1 MIAYLNGKVFE
12 IAEDSVVIDVGGVGY
27 LAFCSAR
34 TLANLPGTGD
44 IVALQIETQFKA
56 ESLTLYGF
64 QDPAERSW
72 FRLLQTVQ
80 GVGAR
85 VALAIL
91 SALTPEQLSQAIM
104 ARDKAAFTT
113 ASGVGPRLAQRLVSE
128 LQSKVGD
135 LPTSLA
141 VTIPPSATATGGA
154 AVGGGGQAE
163 DAVSALVNLGYG
175 RSEAHGA
182 VARAAAALGEDSHV
196 EDLIRAGLKEL
207 TALVSNS
214 RRASAS
220 A

>member
-1 MIAYLNGKVFE
+1 MIAYLNGKIFE
-12 IAEDSVVIDVGGVGY
+12 IADDSVVIDVGGVGY
-27 LAFCSAR
+27 LTFCSAR
-34 TLANLPGTGD
+34 TLANLPGAGAP
-44 IVALQIETQFKA
+44 IALQIETQFKA

-64 QDPAERSW
+64 QDAAERSW

-91 SALTPEQLSQAIM
+91 SALTAEQLSQAIM
-104 ARDKAAFTT
+104 ARDKAAFTR

-128 LQSKVGD
+128 LQSKVGE
-135 LPTSLA
+135 LPTSPAIILP
-141 VTIPPSATATGGA
+141 TSASAAAGSPAGA
-154 AVGGGGQAE
+154 GHAD

-182 VARAAAALGEDSHV
+182 IAKAASALGEDSHV

-207 TALVSNS
+207 TSLGSDSGRAN
-214 RRASAS
+214 ASA
-220 A
+220 

>member
-1 MIAYLNGKVFE
+1 MIAYLSGKVFE
-12 IAEDSVVIDVGGVGY
+12 TSEDSVVIDVGGVGY

-34 TLANLPGTGD
+34 TLANLPPAGD
-44 IVALQIETQFKA
+44 PVALQIETQFKA

-64 QDPAERSW
+64 QSAAERSW

-85 VALAIL
+85 VALALL

-104 ARDKAAFTT
+104 ARDKAAFTQ

-128 LQSKVGD
+128 LQSKVGELPTTPAIT
-135 LPTSLA
+135 LPTS
-141 VTIPPSATATGGA
+141 ATAA
-154 AVGGGGQAE
+154 GGGSGTE
-163 DAVSALVNLGYG
+163 DAISALVNLGYG

-182 VARAAAALGEDSHV
+182 VAKAAAILGENGHV

-207 TALVSNS
+207 TALVSS
-214 RRASAS
+214 KGGAGASA
-220 A
+220 

>member
-12 IAEDSVVIDVGGVGY
+12 IAEDAVVIDVGGVGY
-27 LAFCSAR
+27 LAYCSAR
-34 TLANLPGTGD
+34 TLANLPAAGD
-44 IVALQIETQFKA
+44 PVNLQIETQFKA

-64 QDPAERSW
+64 QSADERSW

-85 VALAIL
+85 VALALL

-104 ARDKAAFTT
+104 ARDKAAFTQ

-128 LQSKVGD
+128 LQNKVGE
-135 LPTSLA
+135 LPTAPTTPLSTA
-141 VTIPPSATATGGA
+141 STSAAGS
-154 AVGGGGQAE
+154 GGGAE

-182 VARAAAALGEDSHV
+182 VAKAAATLGDDSHV

-207 TALVSNS
+207 TAFMSNNGGAG
-214 RRASAS
+214 AST
-220 A
+220 

>member
-1 MIAYLNGKVFE
+1 MIAYLNGTVHE
-12 IAEDSVVIDVGGVGY
+12 IAEDSVIIDVGGVGY
-27 LAFCSAR
+27 LAFCSSR
-34 TLANLPGTGD
+34 TLANLPVAGD
-44 IVALQIETQFKA
+44 PAALQIETQFKA

-64 QDPAERSW
+64 QSAAERSW

-85 VALAIL
+85 VALALL
-91 SALTPEQLSQAIM
+91 SALTPEQLSQAIL
-104 ARDKAAFTT
+104 ARDKAAFAQ

-135 LPTSLA
+135 LPTIPT
-141 VTIPPSATATGGA
+141 VTIPNSATAAGS
-154 AVGGGGQAE
+154 VGNNGE

-182 VARAAAALGEDSHV
+182 VAKAAAALGENGDV

-207 TALVSNS
+207 TALGSDS
-214 RRASAS
+214 RGRHASA
-220 A
+220 

>member
-1 MIAYLNGKVFE
+1 MIAHLNGKVFE
-12 IAEDSVVIDVGGVGY
+12 MTEDSVVIDVGGVGY
-27 LAFCSAR
+27 IAFCSSR
-34 TLANLPGTGD
+34 TLANLPVVGD
-44 IVALQIETQFKA
+44 PVALQIETQFKA

-64 QDPAERSW
+64 QNAAERSW

-85 VALAIL
+85 VALALL

-104 ARDKAAFTT
+104 ARDKAAFAQ

-128 LQSKVGD
+128 LQSKVGE
-135 LPTSLA
+135 LPA
-141 VTIPPSATATGGA
+141 GPSVSPATTLATASGKAGLGGT
-154 AVGGGGQAE
+154 E

-182 VARAAAALGEDSHV
+182 VTKAAATLGDDSHV

-207 TALVSNS
+207 TVFMSSNGG
-214 RRASAS
+214 AGAPT
-220 A
+220 

>member
-12 IAEDSVVIDVGGVGY
+12 IAEDAVVIDVGGVGY
-27 LAFCSAR
+27 LAYCSAR
-34 TLANLPGTGD
+34 TLANLSNVGD
-44 IVALQIETQFKA
+44 PVALQIETQFKA

-64 QDPAERSW
+64 DSAAERSW

-85 VALAIL
+85 VALALL

-104 ARDKAAFTT
+104 ARDKAAFTQ

-128 LQSKVGD
+128 LQSKVGELPAAPSIA
-135 LPTSLA
+135 LPTSS
-141 VTIPPSATATGGA
+141 VTAPRGSGG
-154 AVGGGGQAE
+154 AE

-175 RSEAHGA
+175 RSEAHSA
-182 VARAAAALGEDSHV
+182 VAKAAAELGNDSHV

-207 TALVSNS
+207 TAFMSNS
-214 RRASAS
+214 GGARAST
-220 A
+220 

>member
-12 IAEDSVVIDVGGVGY
+12 ITEDSVIIDVGGVGY
-27 LAFCSAR
+27 LTFCSAR
-34 TLANLPGTGD
+34 TLANLPAAGD
-44 IVALQIETQFKA
+44 PVALQIETQFKA

-64 QDPAERSW
+64 QSAGERSW

-85 VALAIL
+85 VALALL

-104 ARDKAAFTT
+104 ARDKAAFTQ

-128 LQSKVGD
+128 LQNKVGE
-135 LPTSLA
+135 LPTTPAIALPNSG
-141 VTIPPSATATGGA
+141 PSSATTA
-154 AVGGGGQAE
+154 GGGAE

-182 VARAAAALGEDSHV
+182 IARAAARLGNDGQV

-207 TALVSNS
+207 TALVSDS
-214 RRASAS
+214 GGPRASA
-220 A
+220 

>member
-1 MIAYLNGKVFE
+1 MIAYLNGSVFE

-34 TLANLPGTGD
+34 TLANLPGAGGS
-44 IVALQIETQFKA
+44 VALQIETQFKA

-104 ARDKAAFTT
+104 ARDKAAFTR

-128 LQSKVGD
+128 LQSKVGE
-135 LPTSLA
+135 LPATPA
-141 VTIPPSATATGGA
+141 ITIPTSATAAGGGS
-154 AVGGGGQAE
+154 AVGGHAE

-182 VARAAAALGEDSHV
+182 VAKASAALGEDSHV

-207 TALVSNS
+207 TSVVSNS
-214 RRASAS
+214 GRANASA
-220 A
+220 

>member
-1 MIAYLNGKVFE
+1 MIAYLNGRVHE
-12 IAEDSVVIDVGGVGY
+12 IAEDSVIIDVGGVGY
-27 LAFCSAR
+27 LAFCSSR
-34 TLANLPGTGD
+34 TLANLPIAGD
-44 IVALQIETQFKA
+44 PAALQIETQFKA

-64 QDPAERSW
+64 QSAAERSW

-85 VALAIL
+85 VALALL

-104 ARDKAAFTT
+104 ARDKAAFAQ

-128 LQSKVGD
+128 LQNKVGD
-135 LPTSLA
+135 LPATPA
-141 VTIPPSATATGGA
+141 ITIPNSAAPAGG
-154 AVGGGGQAE
+154 VGNIGE

-182 VARAAAALGEDSHV
+182 VAKAAAALGENSHV

-207 TALVSNS
+207 TALASDS
-214 RRASAS
+214 RGPHASV
-220 A
+220 

>member
-1 MIAYLNGKVFE
+1 MIAYLNGTVHE
-12 IAEDSVVIDVGGVGY
+12 IAEDSVIIDVGGVGY
-27 LAFCSAR
+27 LAFCSSR
-34 TLANLPGTGD
+34 TLANLPVAGD
-44 IVALQIETQFKA
+44 PAALQIETQFKA

-64 QDPAERSW
+64 QSAAERSW

-85 VALAIL
+85 VALALL

-104 ARDKAAFTT
+104 ARDKAAFAQ

-135 LPTSLA
+135 LPTTPT
-141 VTIPPSATATGGA
+141 VTIPNSATAAGS
-154 AVGGGGQAE
+154 VGNIGE

-182 VARAAAALGEDSHV
+182 VAKAAAALGENGHV

-207 TALVSNS
+207 TALGSDS
-214 RRASAS
+214 RGRHASA
-220 A
+220 

>member
-1 MIAYLNGKVFE
+1 MIAYLSGKLFE
-12 IAEDSVVIDVGGVGY
+12 IGSESVVIDVGGVGY

-34 TLANLPGTGD
+34 TLGNLPGRGEA
-44 IVALQIETQFKA
+44 VALQIETQFKA

-64 QDPAERSW
+64 QSAAERSW

-91 SALTPEQLSQAIM
+91 STLTPEQLSEAIM
-104 ARDKAAFTT
+104 ARDKAAFTR

-128 LQSKVGD
+128 LQSKVGE
-135 LPTSLA
+135 LPTA
-141 VTIPPSATATGGA
+141 PVITMPGSANA
-154 AVGGGGQAE
+154 AAGGGGAGE

-182 VARAAAALGEDSHV
+182 IAKAAAALGEGSHV

-207 TALVSNS
+207 TSLVTDSGGP
-214 RRASAS
+214 RAPA
-220 A
+220 

>member
-1 MIAYLNGKVFE
+1 MIAYLNGKIFE
-12 IAEDSVVIDVGGVGY
+12 IADDSVVIDVGGVGY

-34 TLANLPGTGD
+34 TLANLPSAGD
-44 IVALQIETQFKA
+44 TVALQIETQFKA

-104 ARDKAAFTT
+104 ARDKAAFTR

-128 LQSKVGD
+128 LQSKVGE
-135 LPTSLA
+135 LPASPAIT
-141 VTIPPSATATGGA
+141 VPTSATAAGGVGVG
-154 AVGGGGQAE
+154 VGGDAE
-163 DAVSALVNLGYG
+163 DAISALVNLGYG

-182 VARAAAALGEDSHV
+182 VAKASAALGDDSHV

-207 TALVSNS
+207 TSVVSNS
-214 RRASAS
+214 GRTNASA
-220 A
+220 